1 MSLKKIAELA
11 GVSPSTVSRV
21 LNNSSSTC
29 ASKEV
34 RDKIFDAAR
43 SIGYQPNEYA
53 RKLKSKSKDSSLQR
67 HVSIVLARIK
77 ALDADPFFYEL
88 FRNLEISLYENHTVI
103 DYVVYA
109 EEKLSRD
116 DPKMKGQHAQKP
128 KDVLT
133 DIARS
138 QGVIILG
145 RCSEKLLSQIMSLND
160 NVVGIWRNSMN
171 FNVDEVVCD
180 GKKAAELAM
189 SHLISLGHRNIA
201 YIGDCSYESR
211 YIGYCNSLI
220 NNHIPMNYE
229 WIKQTDQTGEAG
241 KAAFYELLEHE
252 HDFSAVFCANDA
264 TAISVLGILK
274 EEKRKIKRKISVISI
289 DNIEESEN
297 TSPFLTT
304 INIPRGEMAYMAVT
318 LLLDRIAKKH
328 TELVRIEFPC
338 RIVKRSSCYP
348 IGER

>member
-1 MSLKKIAELA
+1 MSLKKIAQMT

-21 LNNSSSTC
+21 LNNVSSTC

-43 SIGYQPNEYA
+43 EIGYQPNENA
-53 RKLKSKSKDSSLQR
+53 RKLKNSSNDAKPDR

-77 ALDADPFFYEL
+77 DIKDDPFFYEL
-88 FRNLEISLYENHTVI
+88 FRNLELSLFETQTVI
-103 DYVVYA
+103 DHVIYA
-109 EEKLSRD
+109 EEKSS
-116 DPKMKGQHAQKP
+116 QAYP
-128 KDVLT
+128 KDAGRNIGILK
-133 DIARS
+133 DISDS

-145 RCSEKLLSQIMSLND
+145 RCSEKLLDQIMSFN
-160 NVVGIWRNSMN
+160 NNIVGIWRNSMN

-189 SHLISLGHRNIA
+189 KHLISLSHKNIA
-201 YIGDCSYESR
+201 YIGDCSHESR

-220 NNHIPMNYE
+220 NNQIPMNYE
-229 WIKQTDQTGEAG
+229 WIKQTDQTRDSA
-241 KAAFYELLEHE
+241 KTAFYELLESAQ
-252 HDFSAVFCANDA
+252 DFSAVFCANDI
-264 TAISVLGILK
+264 TAIEVLRILK
-274 EEKRKIKRKISVISI
+274 EKKRKIKRNISVIAI

-304 INIPRGEMAYMAVT
+304 INIPRKEMAHMAVS

-328 TELVRIEFPC
+328 TEIVRIEFPC
-338 RIVKRSSCYP
+338 RIVNRSSVYKN
-348 IGER
+348 E

>member
-1 MSLKKIAELA
+1 MSLKKIAEMT

-21 LNNSSSTC
+21 LNNVSSTC

-43 SIGYQPNEYA
+43 KIGYQPNESA
-53 RKLKSKSKDSSLQR
+53 RKLKNASKVSAPAL
-67 HVSIVLARIK
+67 HISIVLARIK

-88 FRNLEISLYENHTVI
+88 FRSLEISLFENHTVI
-103 DYVVYA
+103 DEIIYA
-109 EEKLSRD
+109 EEKLSPD
-116 DPKMKGQHAQKP
+116 H
-128 KDVLT
+128 LSN
-133 DIARS
+133 S

-145 RCSEKLLSQIMSLND
+145 RCSQKLLTQITALNH

-189 SHLISLGHRNIA
+189 NHLISLGHRNIA
-201 YIGDCSYESR
+201 YIGDCSSESR

-220 NNHIPMNYE
+220 HHNIPMNYE
-229 WIKQTDQTGEAG
+229 WIKQTDQTGASG
-241 KAAFYELLEHE
+241 QTAFYELLEKSE
-252 HDFSAVFCANDA
+252 DFSAVFCANDI
-264 TAISVLGILK
+264 TAIEVLKILK
-274 EEKRKIKRKISVISI
+274 EKNRIRKRPVSVISI

-304 INIPRGEMAYMAVT
+304 INIPRKEMAHIAVL

-328 TELVRIEFPC
+328 TETVRIEFPC
-338 RIVKRSSCYP
+338 RIVNRSSCYP
-348 IGER
+348 NKE

>member
-1 MSLKKIAELA
+1 MSLKKIAQMT

-21 LNNSSSTC
+21 LNNVSSTC

-43 SIGYQPNEYA
+43 EIGYQPNESA
-53 RKLKSKSKDSSLQR
+53 RRLKSSAKDIRSDS

-77 ALDADPFFYEL
+77 DLNDDPFFYEL
-88 FRNLEISLYENHTVI
+88 FRNLELSLLESRTVI
-103 DYVVYA
+103 DHVIYA
-109 EEKLSRD
+109 EETLSASFSGDSGRRR
-116 DPKMKGQHAQKP
+116 GIL
-128 KDVLT
+128 KD
-133 DIARS
+133 ISGS

-145 RCSEKLLSQIMSLND
+145 RCSEKLLEQIMSFNG
-160 NVVGIWRNSMN
+160 NIVGIWRNSMN

-189 SHLISLGHRNIA
+189 KHLIDLQHKNIA
-201 YIGDCSYESR
+201 YIGDCSHESR

-220 NNHIPMNYE
+220 HNNIPMNYE
-229 WIKQTDQTGEAG
+229 WIKQTDQTRESAG
-241 KAAFYELLEHE
+241 RAFYELLESAQ
-252 HDFSAVFCANDA
+252 DFSAVFCANDI
-264 TAISVLGILK
+264 TAVEVLKILK
-274 EEKRKIKRKISVISI
+274 EKKREIKRAISVISI

-304 INIPRGEMAYMAVT
+304 INIPRKEMAHMAVS

-328 TELVRIEFPC
+328 TETVRIEFPC
-338 RIVKRSSCYP
+338 RIVNRSSCYLNQ
-348 IGER
+348 